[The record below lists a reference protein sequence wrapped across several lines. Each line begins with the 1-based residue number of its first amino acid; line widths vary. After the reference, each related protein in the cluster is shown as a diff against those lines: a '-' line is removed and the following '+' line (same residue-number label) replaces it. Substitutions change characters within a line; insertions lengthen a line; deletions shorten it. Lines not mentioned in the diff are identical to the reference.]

1 MLFGRTPMENSD
13 LGRMEGSKAR
23 PDGREAVHGGVHLEL
38 LYLIAHLDLMTKH
51 SRASSGQFHFQFHV

>member
-13 LGRMEGSKAR
+13 LGRMEGS
-23 PDGREAVHGGVHLEL
+23 REGTSRWEYMVGFIRSSP
-38 LYLIAHLDLMTKH
+38 YLIAHLDPMTKH